1 MVKKENDFIDDGSDS
16 EQEDRK
22 PSKSM
27 KKQSSSSTDSDRKG
41 KGPAS
46 KDSKANVKEEE
57 VKPAAKKR
65 KVEDDEEQEDSK
77 ESTFTPEVKTTSEGE
92 RYVELNQYKRVTVR
106 QFKGKTLIDIRD
118 FYNDK
123 KSGEMKPTAKGIA
136 LSPELWNAL
145 KASQAFLLTNDPYAL
160 SSVAFTFPSVL
171 SQIDEEVQRLESS
184 S

>member
-57 VKPAAKKR
+57 VKPAAK
-65 KVEDDEEQEDSK
+65 
-77 ESTFTPEVKTTSEGE
+77 
-92 RYVELNQYKRVTVR
+92 VR
-106 QFKGKTLIDIRD
+106 PQQAGS
-118 FYNDK
+118 Y
-123 KSGEMKPTAKGIA
+123 GI
-136 LSPELWNAL
+136 LQWHR
-145 KASQAFLLTNDPYAL
+145 
-160 SSVAFTFPSVL
+160 
-171 SQIDEEVQRLESS
+171 RL
-184 S
+184 